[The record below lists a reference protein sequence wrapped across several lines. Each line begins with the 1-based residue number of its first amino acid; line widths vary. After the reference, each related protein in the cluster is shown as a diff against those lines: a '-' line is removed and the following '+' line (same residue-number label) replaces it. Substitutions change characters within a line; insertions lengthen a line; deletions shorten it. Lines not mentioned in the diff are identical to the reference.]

1 MEKKNCPYCGEEI
14 LAVARKCK
22 HCGEWLE
29 EDEDEEE
36 DIEAEDEEECDDT
49 EYVDEEDEVYS
60 NYEDDYREPSKIYR
74 IIKKIFRNIGWFI
87 FFIVISGLLL
97 EYGSWGLVW
106 DAELSKGDRLVIALA
121 GDFFQVLT
129 DDDQSFIIHDDYVVV
144 RVDDSFYGFAKYP
157 EDKRHFDSPL
167 IQWMMLFGAIGTAFT
182 GIGGLFDFD

>member
-29 EDEDEEE
+29 EDDDDEEE
-36 DIEAEDEEECDDT
+36 VEIEEEEECDDT
-49 EYVDEEDEVYS
+49 EYEEEEEYADYDDVYKES
-60 NYEDDYREPSKIYR
+60 SKIFR
-74 IIKKIFRNIGWFI
+74 IIKKIFRNIGWFV
-87 FFIVISGLLL
+87 FYIVISGLLL

-106 DAELSKGDRLVIALA
+106 DAELSKGERLAIWLA

-144 RVDDSFYGFAKYP
+144 RVDDSFYGFAKYAK
-157 EDKRHFDSPL
+157 DKRHFDSPL
-167 IQWMMLFGAIGTAFT
+167 IQWVMLVGAIVTAFT
-182 GIGGLFDFD
+182 GIEALFDFD